1 MYILSQLPGGAVL
14 DTGTRLM
21 DMATI
26 VTVITATAST
36 GTAPTDMGDHT
47 ATDQGLEEDMV
58 LGSQAIL
65 TGSR

>member
-1 MYILSQLPGGAVL
+1 MCILSQLPGGAVL

-26 VTVITATAST
+26 VTVITATASM
-36 GTAPTDMGDHT
+36 GTATTDMEERT
-47 ATDQGLEEDMV
+47 ATDQVLEEDMV
-58 LGSQAIL
+58 LDSREIL